1 MVGDTI
7 VASAAASRIL
17 ARRGMVDSLNS
28 GAVAISAVSTA
39 EPARLTEEL
48 QAVRA
53 GLPAKVLLIAGGAG
67 GAPVATAM
75 AAPGVMACNDLPS
88 LRMTL
93 ARETARS

>member
-1 MVGDTI
+1 MVVSIAGE
-7 VASAAASRIL
+7 VPL
-17 ARRGMVDSLNS
+17 ALTTYHF
-28 GAVAISAVSTA
+28 TA
-39 EPARLTEEL
+39 EQLR
-48 QAVRA
+48 
-53 GLPAKVLLIAGGAG
+53 AG